1 MKQKTLILLFVF
13 LIGIMFNLCNAS
25 EKNEKQL
32 PKSIQLIDKLQSDLQ
47 LIKDALQEVRRD
59 QLNYRIEKDLLK
71 ETYSSYI
78 QMINIVITII
88 LGVFTIIGFLG
99 VRNISAINKKFQE
112 ELSGLKKLRVN
123 YEQKFIEIK
132 TEQDI
137 NKDKFKE
144 LQNTNEEQDR
154 RLKILEIQEK
164 VGALIINR
172 NFQRAMEYI
181 AVGLEINPKDLI
193 ILKQKRRC
201 LTGML
206 DYSGAIQCSK
216 VLLEIDPDDLST
228 ILDLAELYLITSDMY
243 EYEKLREKHKI
254 AIIEKRSIFFIWY
267 FDLIKLYV
275 KKDLAAIIQ
284 HIEDEIIQKSEGTVK
299 RLENWNFID
308 MKKAFEKNEETPLK
322 FLVFKSI
329 DFLDGKA
336 DVIALNKIKSEAKA

>member
-137 NKDKFKE
+137 NKDKFK
-144 LQNTNEEQDR
+144 
-154 RLKILEIQEK
+154 
-164 VGALIINR
+164 
-172 NFQRAMEYI
+172 
-181 AVGLEINPKDLI
+181 
-193 ILKQKRRC
+193 
-201 LTGML
+201 
-206 DYSGAIQCSK
+206 
-216 VLLEIDPDDLST
+216 
-228 ILDLAELYLITSDMY
+228 
-243 EYEKLREKHKI
+243 
-254 AIIEKRSIFFIWY
+254 
-267 FDLIKLYV
+267 
-275 KKDLAAIIQ
+275 
-284 HIEDEIIQKSEGTVK
+284 
-299 RLENWNFID
+299 
-308 MKKAFEKNEETPLK
+308 
-322 FLVFKSI
+322 
-329 DFLDGKA
+329 
-336 DVIALNKIKSEAKA
+336 